1 MSSSDIGKIA
11 EEKAVNFLKQ
21 KGYTILDRNFRTRY
35 GEIDIIASKDKTLVF
50 VEVRFRS
57 GSFISPEE
65 SIDHR
70 KVQRII
76 KTANA
81 YLTKTTTSYENIRF
95 DVIAIDKNQIRH
107 IENAFDIM

>member
-35 GEIDIIASKDKTLVF
+35 GEIDIIAKQDNTLIF

-70 KVQRII
+70 KIQKIV

-81 YLTKTTTSYENIRF
+81 YLTKTIINYENIRF

>member
-65 SIDHR
+65 SIDYR

-81 YLTKTTTSYENIRF
+81 YLTKATINYENIRF